1 MKYNFPL
8 LPEADRSKPGLLT
21 SVFTTKQCERFIELC
36 DTIESQKGTIT
47 TQNSVD
53 DSYRSSTVRWLPYP
67 QVDSR
72 FQEIYDKVQEV
83 AIHINNTF
91 LKFDIMGL
99 GENIQY
105 GVYEENDHYNWHM
118 DVGPWQQ
125 SVRKFSLSI
134 LLNHPSEF
142 EGGDLMFK
150 LGRGEDKLNLRL
162 GDCCYFP
169 SYFLHK
175 VTPIT
180 KGVRKSLVVWIT
192 GPPYK

>member
-1 MKYNFPL
+1 MSFSFPL
-8 LPEADRSKPGLLT
+8 IPEMDRSEPGILT
-21 SVFTTKQCERFIELC
+21 SVFTTKECEKFIELC

-47 TQNSVD
+47 SQNAVD
-53 DSYRSSTVRWLPYP
+53 ESYRSSTVRWLPYP
-67 QVDSR
+67 YVDKR
-72 FQEIYDKVQEV
+72 FDEIYSKVQDI
-83 AIHINNTF
+83 AIEINKNY
-91 LKFDIMGL
+91 LKYDIMGL

-105 GVYEENDHYNWHM
+105 GVYEESDHYNWHM

-125 SVRKFSLSI
+125 SIRKFSLSI

-142 EGGDLMFK
+142 EGGELMFK
-150 LGRGEDKLNLRL
+150 TGKGEYVRNLRL

-180 KGVRKSLVVWIT
+180 KGTRKSLVVWIT
-192 GPPYK
+192 GPPYR